1 MASSRSARTDN
12 NDAGDFDAE
21 VETNAAEQEAL
32 ARLQDMSIERVLQMG
47 HEAAI
52 RLLTARV
59 IAGTASHQEL
69 AILRNVLRDN
79 GLTLTG
85 RLIEGNVTKP
95 LPLPA
100 DTDIPLLDAPDY
112 ND

>member
-1 MASSRSARTDN
+1 MPSHSDN
-12 NDAGDFDAE
+12 DFDAE
-21 VETNAAEQEAL
+21 AETNSAEQEAL
-32 ARLQDMSIERVLQMG
+32 ARLQGMDIERVLQMG

-52 RLLTARV
+52 RLLAAKV

-79 GLTLTG
+79 GQTIVGKLVEANAST
-85 RLIEGNVTKP
+85 P

-100 DTDIPLLDAPDY
+100 HDIPELEAPDY
-112 ND
+112 ED

>member
-1 MASSRSARTDN
+1 MARSGSGPADN
-12 NDAGDFDAE
+12 EDFDAE
-21 VETNAAEQEAL
+21 AETNAAEQEAL
-32 ARLQDMSIERVLQMG
+32 SRLQGVDIERVLQMG

-52 RLLTARV
+52 RLLTAKA

-69 AILRNVLRDN
+69 AIFRNLLRDN

-85 RLIEGNVTKP
+85 KLIEGNTAKP

-100 DTDIPLLDAPDY
+100 DDIPELEAPDY
-112 ND
+112 E